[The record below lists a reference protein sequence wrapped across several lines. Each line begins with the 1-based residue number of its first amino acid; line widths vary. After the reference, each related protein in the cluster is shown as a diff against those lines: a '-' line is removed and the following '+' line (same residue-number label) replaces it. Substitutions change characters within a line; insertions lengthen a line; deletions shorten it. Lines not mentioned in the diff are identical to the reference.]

1 MRDEVECRYHGRDFT
16 TAEMALMRSLIAA
29 SPQQTRAGLAREFCH
44 AINWVGPD
52 DRIRAMMAR
61 LTMLAMHR
69 DGIITLPPPRQAP
82 RRLRKPEP
90 CRETDPPQAPVPETL
105 EAVRPIRLV
114 CITGADRKASR
125 VWNGFVARWHYLG
138 YTPLIGAQ
146 MRYAAEDREGRTL
159 ALLGFSAAAWKTAPR
174 DAFIGWS
181 PQVREKNLQ
190 YVIDNSRY
198 LILPWVRIPNLAS
211 HILSEARRQLPQ
223 DWYDRYKV
231 TPILDKEIGE
241 RDSRTTRDVIQ
252 GRIVAS
258 SITRVIP
265 LMSFCNTAIFC
276 CLDDFAQTFEDWEHH
291 NLIPTGRKRR
301 RSGKLCLGEMLFIMV
316 LFHLSPF
323 KDFKHFWHYGVE
335 QKYRDYFG
343 DIPSYGR
350 FVSLMP
356 RLFIPFCV
364 LMHSLTGD
372 QTGIYVADSTK
383 IAVCHNLRISRNRVF
398 ADLAKRGKTT
408 TGWFYGF
415 KLHVIIN
422 HKGEIMA
429 IKITPGN
436 TDDRSVLDDMTRE
449 LEGKVLADKGYISK
463 ELFAKLW
470 RRGLHLIT
478 GIRRNMKN
486 YLMPLLDKLLLR
498 KRFIIETLFDRL
510 KSQMG
515 LEHTRHRSPINA
527 FVHILSCLA
536 AYTLGKTKVR
546 MSAVR

>member
-174 DAFIGWS
+174 DAFIGWL

-231 TPILDKEIGE
+231 APVLMETFVEIPRFTGAVYKASGWI
-241 RDSRTTRDVIQ
+241 RVGTTR
-252 GRIVAS
+252 G
-258 SITRVIP
+258 
-265 LMSFCNTAIFC
+265 
-276 CLDDFAQTFEDWEHH
+276 
-291 NLIPTGRKRR
+291 
-301 RSGKLCLGEMLFIMV
+301 
-316 LFHLSPF
+316 
-323 KDFKHFWHYGVE
+323 
-335 QKYRDYFG
+335 
-343 DIPSYGR
+343 
-350 FVSLMP
+350 
-356 RLFIPFCV
+356 
-364 LMHSLTGD
+364 
-372 QTGIYVADSTK
+372 
-383 IAVCHNLRISRNRVF
+383 
-398 ADLAKRGKTT
+398 RGK
-408 TGWFYGF
+408 Y
-415 KLHVIIN
+415 
-422 HKGEIMA
+422 
-429 IKITPGN
+429 
-436 TDDRSVLDDMTRE
+436 D
-449 LEGKVLADKGYISK
+449 SK
-463 ELFAKLW
+463 NECAKPKKDIWLC
-470 RRGLHLIT
+470 
-478 GIRRNMKN
+478 
-486 YLMPLLDKLLLR
+486 PLR
-498 KRFIIETLFDRL
+498 KDWKRTLNR
-510 KSQMG
+510 
-515 LEHTRHRSPINA
+515 
-527 FVHILSCLA
+527 
-536 AYTLGKTKVR
+536 
-546 MSAVR
+546 

>member
-231 TPILDKEIGE
+231 APVLMETFVEIPRFTGAVYKASGWIRVGTTRGRGKYDSKNEGSVSEVYAWAADCCGEAGPRRCPPDHADEMEPSQIAVQVLRGDAAIAAQETLQLAVAAIDRLNVEGIPDPLSGRKVQGFVANAHGRSAGRIAAMTVRNQNDVGIQNRFEHRLQGLGVDRRKNLADGCAAAIGGDQDRHLFIRQAALAGLAATLARLAIQSARSLVALKHVRLVNFDNALEFRPILACGLQETVPPAE
-241 RDSRTTRDVIQ
+241 
-252 GRIVAS
+252 GRIDAKSAS
-258 SITRVIP
+258 
-265 LMSFCNTAIFC
+265 
-276 CLDDFAQTFEDWEHH
+276 
-291 NLIPTGRKRR
+291 TGRFPYR
-301 RSGKLCLGEMLFIMV
+301 LALG
-316 LFHLSPF
+316 
-323 KDFKHFWHYGVE
+323 
-335 QKYRDYFG
+335 Q
-343 DIPSYGR
+343 
-350 FVSLMP
+350 
-356 RLFIPFCV
+356 
-364 LMHSLTGD
+364 
-372 QTGIYVADSTK
+372 
-383 IAVCHNLRISRNRVF
+383 
-398 ADLAKRGKTT
+398 
-408 TGWFYGF
+408 
-415 KLHVIIN
+415 
-422 HKGEIMA
+422 
-429 IKITPGN
+429 
-436 TDDRSVLDDMTRE
+436 
-449 LEGKVLADKGYISK
+449 
-463 ELFAKLW
+463 
-470 RRGLHLIT
+470 
-478 GIRRNMKN
+478 
-486 YLMPLLDKLLLR
+486 
-498 KRFIIETLFDRL
+498 
-510 KSQMG
+510 
-515 LEHTRHRSPINA
+515 RHA
-527 FVHILSCLA
+527 E
-536 AYTLGKTKVR
+536 
-546 MSAVR
+546 

>member
-231 TPILDKEIGE
+231 APVLMETFVEIPRFTGAVYKASGWIRVGTTPDAASTTAKTNARSPKRIFGSAHSARTGSERSTVETPMACHHCMQQARMSIPATKLKERFG
-241 RDSRTTRDVIQ
+241 DSSPRATPKCTSENDSVMSVLPC
-252 GRIVAS
+252 GRARRWRES
-258 SITRVIP
+258 
-265 LMSFCNTAIFC
+265 C
-276 CLDDFAQTFEDWEHH
+276 
-291 NLIPTGRKRR
+291 KRR
-301 RSGKLCLGEMLFIMV
+301 FAYASRLP
-316 LFHLSPF
+316 SP
-323 KDFKHFWHYGVE
+323 D
-335 QKYRDYFG
+335 
-343 DIPSYGR
+343 
-350 FVSLMP
+350 P
-356 RLFIPFCV
+356 R
-364 LMHSLTGD
+364 
-372 QTGIYVADSTK
+372 
-383 IAVCHNLRISRNRVF
+383 
-398 ADLAKRGKTT
+398 
-408 TGWFYGF
+408 
-415 KLHVIIN
+415 
-422 HKGEIMA
+422 
-429 IKITPGN
+429 
-436 TDDRSVLDDMTRE
+436 
-449 LEGKVLADKGYISK
+449 
-463 ELFAKLW
+463 
-470 RRGLHLIT
+470 
-478 GIRRNMKN
+478 
-486 YLMPLLDKLLLR
+486 
-498 KRFIIETLFDRL
+498 
-510 KSQMG
+510 
-515 LEHTRHRSPINA
+515 
-527 FVHILSCLA
+527 
-536 AYTLGKTKVR
+536 
-546 MSAVR
+546 

>member
-1 MRDEVECRYHGRDFT
+1 MRGPHVRFCERRDGAIHRAYSTRDFT

-211 HILSEARRQLPQ
+211 HILSEAQDFPMLDSVPSTTGTLAVFSQQTLFWRIVRRDIKPHIVEMRRQ
-223 DWYDRYKV
+223 
-231 TPILDKEIGE
+231 
-241 RDSRTTRDVIQ
+241 
-252 GRIVAS
+252 
-258 SITRVIP
+258 
-265 LMSFCNTAIFC
+265 
-276 CLDDFAQTFEDWEHH
+276 
-291 NLIPTGRKRR
+291 
-301 RSGKLCLGEMLFIMV
+301 
-316 LFHLSPF
+316 
-323 KDFKHFWHYGVE
+323 
-335 QKYRDYFG
+335 
-343 DIPSYGR
+343 PS
-350 FVSLMP
+350 
-356 RLFIPFCV
+356 
-364 LMHSLTGD
+364 
-372 QTGIYVADSTK
+372 
-383 IAVCHNLRISRNRVF
+383 
-398 ADLAKRGKTT
+398 
-408 TGWFYGF
+408 
-415 KLHVIIN
+415 
-422 HKGEIMA
+422 
-429 IKITPGN
+429 
-436 TDDRSVLDDMTRE
+436 
-449 LEGKVLADKGYISK
+449 
-463 ELFAKLW
+463 
-470 RRGLHLIT
+470 
-478 GIRRNMKN
+478 
-486 YLMPLLDKLLLR
+486 
-498 KRFIIETLFDRL
+498 
-510 KSQMG
+510 
-515 LEHTRHRSPINA
+515 
-527 FVHILSCLA
+527 
-536 AYTLGKTKVR
+536 
-546 MSAVR
+546 